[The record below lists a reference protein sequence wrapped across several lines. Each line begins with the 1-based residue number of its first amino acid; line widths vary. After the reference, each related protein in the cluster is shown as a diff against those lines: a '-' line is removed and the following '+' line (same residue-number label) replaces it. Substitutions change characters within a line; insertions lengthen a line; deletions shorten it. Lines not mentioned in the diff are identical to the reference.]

1 MSRHATV
8 EGRAGVARDWL
19 RTFVL
24 HVATGFVA
32 VAAHYALM
40 YGLLKL
46 GLHAIAASALGFF
59 AGALTRFALS
69 YFKVFAPSRGLTAA
83 GVRFVLAIGAQA
95 LANTAL
101 LAALL
106 EAGLSTWTAQVT
118 TTILLTFANFLAS
131 RLWVF
136 R

>member
-1 MSRHATV
+1 VSRRAAL
-8 EGRAGVARDWL
+8 EGRAGVAGDWL

-24 HVATGFVA
+24 HVATGFIA
-32 VAAHYALM
+32 VAAHHALM

-46 GLHAIAASALGFF
+46 GLHAIAASALGFC

-69 YFKVFAPSRGLTAA
+69 YFKIFSPSRGLTAA
-83 GVRFVLAIGAQA
+83 GVRFVFAIGAQA
-95 LANTAL
+95 IANTAL

-106 EAGLSTWTAQVT
+106 EAGLSTWVAQVA
-118 TTILLTFANFLAS
+118 TTILLTFANFLAC

>member
-1 MSRHATV
+1 MSS
-8 EGRAGVARDWL
+8 RAVLRDWL

-40 YGLLKL
+40 YGLLRL
-46 GLHAIAASALGFF
+46 AMQPVAASALGFC

-69 YFKVFAPSRGLTAA
+69 YFKVFSPTRGLTAA
-83 GVRFVLAIGAQA
+83 GTRFVLAIGAQA
-95 LANTAL
+95 VANSAL
-101 LAALL
+101 FAALL
-106 EAGLSTWTAQVT
+106 HAGLSTWTAQIAT
-118 TTILLTFANFLAS
+118 TVVLTFANFLAY

>member
-1 MSRHATV
+1 MSDAA
-8 EGRAGVARDWL
+8 GRRVQASALRDWL

-32 VAAHYALM
+32 VAAHYSLM
-40 YGLLKL
+40 YLLL
-46 GLHAIAASALGFF
+46 RWSMQPVAASALGFC

-69 YFKVFAPSRGLTAA
+69 YFKVFAPTRGLSAA
-83 GVRFVLAIGAQA
+83 GVRFVLALAAQA
-95 LANTAL
+95 VANSAL
-101 LAALL
+101 FAALL
-106 EAGLSTWTAQVT
+106 HAGLSTWIAQIA
-118 TTILLTFANFLAS
+118 TTIVLTFANFLVY